1 MAYIPDQNKA
11 EIKRRLR
18 KELREDVT
26 LNFFTAMSSTLLT
39 IPGRE
44 CPTCPQNQ
52 KLLEELTSLSPK
64 LHFKIYDFYS
74 DQEIRDEYA
83 VERIPATVLETEGS
97 ERLRYYGIPAGYEFA
112 TLLEDLITLS
122 RGVSPLQ
129 TSTRRNLRK
138 INQPIHMQVF
148 VTPS

>member
-1 MAYIPDQNKA
+1 MGYIPDQNRA

-18 KELREDVT
+18 KELKEDVT
-26 LNFFTAMSSTLLT
+26 VNFFTTISSSLLT

-52 KLLEELTSLSPK
+52 ELLEEVTGLSPK
-64 LHFKIYDFYS
+64 LHLKTYDFYA
-74 DQEIRDEYA
+74 DADTRNEYA

-97 ERLRYYGIPAGYEFA
+97 ARLRYYGIPAGYEFA

-129 TSTRRNLRK
+129 TLSRRDLRK
-138 INQPIHMQVF
+138 INQPVHLQVF
-148 VTPS
+148 VTPT